1 MILLCANLTMLRFDL
16 ISTLYCLDIES
27 FHLFFLA
34 ITDLDYS
41 LKPSLPN
48 LHYSANIQLR

>member
-1 MILLCANLTMLRFDL
+1 MILLCANLTMMRFDL
-16 ISTLYCLDIES
+16 ISTLYFLDIES
-27 FHLFFLA
+27 FHLLFLA